1 MDTMGEVRGIW
12 TASESHEIS
21 SLIPPCA
28 RCSLVSMVC
37 LSCTRHIVSPL
48 SPRRLGRVPFW
59 AYTTQWPLC
68 LWALED
74 GRIECI
80 PKHLSSHLF
89 ALLACYRGGSLIWDR
104 LCTHPILLLEV
115 FLVENY
121 FSLFGSNFRCVLFR
135 LYEGET
141 TTKTKS
147 EGRFGVT
154 RLRTIS
160 LVYTSTVSCS
170 IFLHWV
176 DGANASL
183 PCLSRG
189 VECFTSALCV
199 RY

>member
-68 LWALED
+68 LWALEN

-89 ALLACYRGGSLIWDR
+89 ALLACYRGVSLIWDR

-141 TTKTKS
+141 TTKIKS

-154 RLRTIS
+154 RLGLYHWYI
-160 LVYTSTVSCS
+160 LPQFHVAYFYTGWMEQMPLCPA
-170 IFLHWV
+170 LA
-176 DGANASL
+176 GAW
-183 PCLSRG
+183 
-189 VECFTSALCV
+189 SALLGLYV
-199 RY
+199 